1 MISHCLKQKL
11 TVNCYHVVAA
21 AMLEEAI
28 TALLCT
34 VQVKTKHSMFQPAL
48 VWHGRI
54 SNKLKYRENTVTGYC
69 PTAHTNRR
77 HPSSSVLP
85 SLSSHHAESIPK
97 SRVSCFYSWDS
108 RRVVLVVWDFTVP
121 FRPFE
126 NTVSIQQR
134 WIHTIKS
141 QTSLSS

>member
-48 VWHGRI
+48 V
-54 SNKLKYRENTVTGYC
+54 
-69 PTAHTNRR
+69 
-77 HPSSSVLP
+77 
-85 SLSSHHAESIPK
+85 
-97 SRVSCFYSWDS
+97 
-108 RRVVLVVWDFTVP
+108 
-121 FRPFE
+121 
-126 NTVSIQQR
+126 
-134 WIHTIKS
+134 
-141 QTSLSS
+141 